1 MDLWPLQGAGDG
13 GESPK
18 AAGPAAQHR
27 ECGVRFEG
35 PLQPALTQLIAC
47 DKTDLPGLMGDSFYI
62 RKKKCFVT
70 ISCKC

>member
-1 MDLWPLQGAGDG
+1 MGLWPLQGAGDG

-18 AAGPAAQHR
+18 SAGTAAQHR
-27 ECGVRFEG
+27 ECSVGFKG

-62 RKKKCFVT
+62 RGKKVFCNNFL
-70 ISCKC
+70 